1 VKLAHYKSKR
11 DRRNFSRTVKYQ
23 CRKSLADLRPRIKGS
38 FARDGEPGSVLPHQT
53 KKAQQ
58 QQQQQQGQG
67 QQRLQDQSQMQ
78 SQQQQPPLDGG
89 SSIDAVCM
97 PAAAA
102 AGSVDEDDDEMVF
115 AELAGILL
123 ADDF

>member
-1 VKLAHYKSKR
+1 VKLARYKSKR

-23 CRKSLADLRPRIKGS
+23 CRKSLADLRPRVKGR

-58 QQQQQQGQG
+58 RQQGQG
-67 QQRLQDQSQMQ
+67 QGLQHQSQLQ
-78 SQQQQPPLDGG
+78 GQQPAEPPLDGG
-89 SSIDAVCM
+89 SSVDAFCT

-102 AGSVDEDDDEMVF
+102 AAAAGGVDEDYDEVF
-115 AELAGILL
+115 TELAGILL
-123 ADDF
+123 ATDF